1 MNLGPGAGK
10 GRSARPQDCKRSQE
24 AEARRMAGTDIMS
37 LGLMPAEAGSR
48 ELDAPEREAAF
59 FYGLF
64 LRGYSYHQLRRDI
77 EVPPEVL
84 AQWLRNSERDPAF
97 ASVAGSMLS
106 YRRRVLAIFKA
117 LVAHEINRVH

>member
-1 MNLGPGAGK
+1 MSFRAIAPLA
-10 GRSARPQDCKRSQE
+10 AME
-24 AEARRMAGTDIMS
+24 RMAEVDIIDP
-37 LGLMPAEAGSR
+37 GLMPAMEGKPAMENGR

-64 LRGYSYHQLRRDI
+64 LRGYSYHELRRDI

-84 AQWLRNSERDPAF
+84 AQWLRAGERDPAF
-97 ASVAGSMLS
+97 ASAAGHMLS

-117 LVAHEINRVH
+117 LVAHEVHRVN